1 MNNACLERSRKKH
14 RLTNDD
20 LRSFNHSKIVNQC
33 SLPACRSQSGR
44 FDIRYRIKYLL
55 TSILT
60 FCLWN
65 LHGQSTVTYTVDQD
79 FSTAQT
85 LRSKTSVFD
94 IYPLEDGGFFLGGGF
109 FTLFTNPDSP
119 FDAGLAMITSSGSV
133 HPDWDNGGGV
143 SFARE
148 LFEHDGG
155 YLFSNTER
163 LIKSTY
169 TGESW
174 YLTFGDTWGDYFKAG
189 EWGIGNNPYEVRWTQ
204 DIFILEDQSV
214 LIGGAIA
221 TDTLQPSL
229 FRHLMRLLPDGSHD
243 DTFPIVEAMPQGLNT
258 HISKIERASDG
269 SWYVSGRFQGINGHI
284 SPHIAHLTADF
295 EVDTE
300 FVSPF
305 YYESISSGLHTEMKL
320 MDSQDRLWFSGVRVR
335 LAENP
340 SDFLHLVRLLPDGTV
355 DPDFQVG
362 RLGSQYPAGWEELPT
377 IVGGIVESEME
388 EDVFY
393 IYGAFSHYNDTAQ
406 PCISVLNNAGYIQE
420 NYFLNQGATAND
432 YDPDDPTEKRSPS
445 VRAMEILEDGSIL
458 FGGSFSDFM
467 GVERYSM
474 VKLNQGTVGTRD
486 ESRLEGKI
494 KLYPNPAKDQITVQV
509 TERSRSHHLE
519 SIRIS
524 DLSGRTLAS
533 SAWGNGRFD
542 VSALASGMYLLQVV
556 ESDGNIAATQRLVI
570 E

>member
-1 MNNACLERSRKKH
+1 MK
-14 RLTNDD
+14 
-20 LRSFNHSKIVNQC
+20 
-33 SLPACRSQSGR
+33 P
-44 FDIRYRIKYLL
+44 
-55 TSILT
+55 ILT
-60 FCLWN
+60 LLMVLCLWN

-109 FTLFTNPDSP
+109 QLIFTNPDSP
-119 FDAGLAMITSSGSV
+119 FNSGLAMIQSSGLV
-133 HPDWDNGGGV
+133 HEDWDNGGGV

-148 LFEHDGG
+148 IFDHQGG
-155 YLFSNTER
+155 YLFATGET

-174 YLTFGDTWGDYFKAG
+174 YLTFGEAWGDYYLLG
-189 EWGIGNNPYEVRWTQ
+189 EWGSGFDNPYEVRWTQ

-221 TDTLQPSL
+221 TDTMQPSL

-295 EVDTE
+295 EVDTD

-305 YYESISSGLHTEMKL
+305 YYESICCGLHTELKL
-320 MDSQDRLWFSGVRVR
+320 LDSQDRLWFGGGRVR
-335 LAENP
+335 LESNLA
-340 SDFLHLVRLLPDGTV
+340 DTLQLVRLLPDGLLDSSFEMGKADSRIWNFGTEQPPWINGV
-355 DPDFQVG
+355 FERENGDF
-362 RLGSQYPAGWEELPT
+362 
-377 IVGGIVESEME
+377 
-388 EDVFY
+388 F
-393 IYGAFSHYNDTAQ
+393 IYGTFSHYNDTPQ
-406 PCISVLNNAGYIQE
+406 HCISSLDDEGIIQQ
-420 NYFLNQGATAND
+420 NYFNGEGATINY
-432 YDPDDPTEKRSPS
+432 YDPDDETDVARPS
-445 VRAMEILEDGSIL
+445 IHALELLEDGSL
-458 FGGSFSDFM
+458 LVGGSFSDFM

-474 VKLNQGTVGTRD
+474 VKLNQGTVGTSDRD
-486 ESRLEGKI
+486 RLEGKV
-494 KLYPNPAKDQITVQV
+494 KVYPNPARDRVTVQLV
-509 TERSRSHHLE
+509 TERSRSNRIE
-519 SIRIS
+519 SLRIV
-524 DLSGRTLAS
+524 DLSGRSVAS
-533 SAWGNGRFD
+533 YPWANGTFD
-542 VSALASGMYLLQVV
+542 VSGLAAGMYLLQVV
-556 ESDGNIAATQRLVI
+556 GDHSVLGIERLVI